1 MVKTPAEYQRA
12 YRERLRAQEKQA
24 VGAADHAFK
33 EPFHEFMADFWNDVT
48 THLEWAGIKE
58 IPDFIADGDTDP
70 EWNAE
75 TDGPYRG
82 ALGRAERM
90 VGQYLDAASTLAG
103 YINRYKLNEIDSRIA
118 ELEAADLSHPDARKQ
133 ALAESVR
140 LTKYRDQLQK
150 QVRWTLPQWKVKGE

>member
-33 EPFHEFMADFWNDVT
+33 EPFHEYMADHWLDVT
-48 THLEWAGIKE
+48 TYLEWIGVE
-58 IPDFIADGDTDP
+58 DIPDFAGDGDNDP
-70 EWNAE
+70 QWNAE

-90 VGQYLDAASTLAG
+90 VGFFLDAASDLADH
-103 YINRYKLNEIDSRIA
+103 INDYKLKEIDSRIA
-118 ELEAADLSHPDARKQ
+118 ELEAADLSDPDARKQ

-150 QVRWTLPQWKVKGE
+150 KVRWTLSQWKVKGE